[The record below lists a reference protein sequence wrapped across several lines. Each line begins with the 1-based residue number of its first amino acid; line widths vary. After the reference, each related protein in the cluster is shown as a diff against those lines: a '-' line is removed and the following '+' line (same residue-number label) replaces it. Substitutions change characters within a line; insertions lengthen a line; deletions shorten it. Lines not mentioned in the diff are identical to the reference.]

1 MRNGIGGR
9 RVAVDDAF
17 RRGISFVRAVKPLA
31 ERVICAV
38 ERDVGDVDA
47 VFAHVLVV
55 GGRLEGQGDVRRV
68 EVGYAVGEGRR
79 EGERDDDVGV
89 AVVHLGEGVRG
100 EAEHYVAERYH
111 AFGDTARQTRN
122 GNSRTAGCFVAL
134 DRASVE
140 VEVSL
145 EIRAFHGIAVVVKR
159 ERHRREKKGERRH
172 RDRGAGICGSE
183 VAADQGEVPLQELVV
198 QARSRGCDGDVVLEH
213 RRSAVIDLGHR
224 EVALCDDER
233 ILQYRVD
240 IFRDYLVGKQL
251 VIRAVRTLEFDIGEA
266 HRIVVAECGNFPAV
280 EPVVCIERDRNVVVV
295 DDDRVVEGDA
305 RVGRGAVAVVSL
317 VRAAGYGHAAA
328 VEGDGSGRNGYGHGA
343 EHALREGDVEVGVLG
358 VGGITAPE
366 DAVIA
371 DAVVSAAR
379 AGAVGVGA
387 VDAAYLRQSETGL
400 IPFGQSVEFKHK
412 AELIRFE
419 VAVHL
424 GRLSL
429 IERRGSDRHLRR
441 HNGERSHGISVAV
454 DVFVIEIQR
463 IERRRAFRPL
473 ECRYC
478 KLYAVTADVVVQ
490 HVCRAPDISVD
501 VACNYG
507 IAGGFFL
514 FAVDVIRPR
523 IRMSVVCDE
532 FSVPEGAVADREL
545 HVLGECDDERTRRS
559 LNGDVHRP
567 AQRID
572 IDVDVD
578 HAVGIVRR
586 NESRRAVA
594 DIVCSAAGRA
604 GRVNGK
610 ITGDAEALR
619 SGVGCEVYPDVRY
632 IVLAFY
638 ALIRNASYGIDRH
651 RNGRNGDLSVAVGRE
666 CRGEVRIEIE
676 RGSVELREVVIPCV
690 HIAEAVCRRIVA
702 QRGSRHRHL
711 PHAIAVRH
719 GGGIHSEHRGDLLCG
734 VEQSERVELE
744 RALKHRHLIG
754 RRQRVAVSHPDRRR
768 RHLEPA
774 RQHSERLCAL
784 PAYRHRIVLG
794 GELGSDRMAAGKGVS
809 RPRDRERYSAA
820 GQIGKRLARIL
831 SDKPGQDRVLDIF
844 GKVAALA

>member
-1 MRNGIGGR
+1 M
-9 RVAVDDAF
+9 
-17 RRGISFVRAVKPLA
+17 
-31 ERVICAV
+31 
-38 ERDVGDVDA
+38 
-47 VFAHVLVV
+47 
-55 GGRLEGQGDVRRV
+55 
-68 EVGYAVGEGRR
+68 
-79 EGERDDDVGV
+79 
-89 AVVHLGEGVRG
+89 
-100 EAEHYVAERYH
+100 
-111 AFGDTARQTRN
+111 
-122 GNSRTAGCFVAL
+122 
-134 DRASVE
+134 
-140 VEVSL
+140 
-145 EIRAFHGIAVVVKR
+145 
-159 ERHRREKKGERRH
+159 
-172 RDRGAGICGSE
+172 
-183 VAADQGEVPLQELVV
+183 
-198 QARSRGCDGDVVLEH
+198 
-213 RRSAVIDLGHR
+213 
-224 EVALCDDER
+224 ALCDDER

-240 IFRDYLVGKQL
+240 ISRGYLVSTQL
-251 VIRAVRTLEFDIGEA
+251 VIRAVRTHEFDIGEA

-317 VRAAGYGHAAA
+317 VRAAGYGHAATFE
-328 VEGDGSGRNGYGHGA
+328 VDGPGRNGYGHGV

-358 VGGITAPE
+358 VGGVTAPE
-366 DAVIA
+366 DAVIV
-371 DAVVSAAR
+371 DAVVSVSYSR
-379 AGAVGVGA
+379 TVGVGA
-387 VDAAYLRQSETGL
+387 VDVADLRQSETGL

-424 GRLSL
+424 GSLSL

-473 ECRYC
+473 ESRHC

-490 HVCRAPDISVD
+490 HVCFAADVSVD
-501 VACNYG
+501 VACNHG
-507 IAGGFFL
+507 IAGGFCL

-532 FSVPEGAVADREL
+532 VSVPEGAVADREL
-545 HVLGECDDERTRRS
+545 HVFGECDDERTRRS

-572 IDVDVD
+572 IDDDVG

-638 ALIRNASYGIDRH
+638 ALIRNFSYGIDRH

-676 RGSVELREVVIPCV
+676 RGSVELREGVIIRV
-690 HIAEAVCRRIVA
+690 HETEAVCRRIAA
-702 QRGSRHRHL
+702 QRGSRHRHR
-711 PHAIAVRH
+711 PHAAAVRH

-734 VEQSERVELE
+734 VEQSERVEIE
-744 RALKHRHLIG
+744 RALLHRHLIG
-754 RRQRVAVSHPDRRR
+754 RRQRVAVSHLDRRR

-774 RQHSERLCAL
+774 RQHSERLSAL

-794 GELGSDRMAAGKGVS
+794 GERGSDRMAAGKGVS

-820 GQIGKRLARIL
+820 GQIGKRLARRIL
-831 SDKPGQDRVLDIF
+831 SDKPGQDRVLDVF
-844 GKVAALA
+844 GKVAARAEDDISVVFVAFIDGGLHGEGDFVHRISRVRGFRGKHIVPRFRLGIED